1 MTSPRQRQRLVQC
14 DFGLTQDPEAKTQG
28 HIGRTAFA
36 LSNSLRNLRVLLKD
50 GPGSQ

>member
-14 DFGLTQDPEAKTQG
+14 DFGSTQDREAKDRDQ
-28 HIGRTAFA
+28 IGTAFA
-36 LSNSLRNLRVLLKD
+36 LSNSFRNLSVLLKD